1 MSKNLTAKE
10 SEFIKSYIV
19 TGDKN
24 ESYLKAYDSKS
35 RGGAYVESTKLLN
48 KPKIKSAI
56 VKAITEEGLNET
68 LIAKFLRDLL
78 NSVDMKKATPSDGL
92 KVVDILL
99 QQLGHKTEIKDTV
112 TLTVANKDVKELDS
126 MVEELRGQLRTLEVS
141 RTTRT
146 LE

>member
-1 MSKNLTAKE
+1 MSKNLTDKE

-24 ESYLKAYDSKS
+24 RSYLKAYDSES
-35 RGGAYVESTKLLN
+35 MNSAYVESTKLLN

-56 VKAITEEGLNET
+56 VKAIAEEGLNET

-92 KVVDILL
+92 KVIDILL
-99 QQLGHKTEIKDTV
+99 QQLGHKTETKDTV

-141 RTTRT
+141 RTTRA